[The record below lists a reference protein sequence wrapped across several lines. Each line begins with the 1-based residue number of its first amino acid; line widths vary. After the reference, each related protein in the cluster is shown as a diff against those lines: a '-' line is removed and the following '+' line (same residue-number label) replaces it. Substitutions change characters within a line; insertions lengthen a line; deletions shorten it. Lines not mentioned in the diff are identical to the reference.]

1 MKARQGSQDM
11 RIASLLFC
19 PQEPGYPLPKYP
31 SQHWDIPEAQ
41 WTSDYRYP
49 GKWSVFFFLE
59 FKSSSEDWNSPVI
72 KLRIMY
78 IASATSMSLKL
89 KPGKSFFFCF
99 IYLFIWGCAESLL
112 LRWELPLVVVS
123 EGYSLVV
130 MRGLLTV
137 AVYRYGTQ
145 ALGHTGFS
153 RYRKH
158 MGLVDPSH
166 VGSS

>member
-1 MKARQGSQDM
+1 MKARLGSQDM

-19 PQEPGYPLPKYP
+19 PQEPGYPLPEYP

-41 WTSDYRYP
+41 WTSDYWHP

-89 KPGKSFFFCF
+89 KPGKSFFFMF
-99 IYLFIWGCAESLL
+99 YLSIYLGLCWVFVAALRASSGCGK
-112 LRWELPLVVVS
+112 W
-123 EGYSLVV
+123 
-130 MRGLLTV
+130 GLLSSCD
-137 AVYRYGTQ
+137 ARASHCGC
-145 ALGHTGFS
+145 FS
-153 RYRKH
+153 
-158 MGLVDPSH
+158 LWNT
-166 VGSS
+166 GSSAHGLQ